1 MSRRA
6 HVRWAVAC
14 LFLWGTLDRPVTG
27 QSTPTGRDQATR
39 SVDAAPHERPT
50 SVAVI
55 PFTNISQ
62 HPGDTWLSRGIAET
76 VTADLGELR
85 GLAVIGPEKLWDTGQ
100 VDLGGALAVDL
111 GRQLGATWLVRGG
124 YQRVGQRIRITA
136 RLVDA
141 RDGTLIRSVKV
152 DGPVSDIFA
161 LQDRLV
167 PELAS
172 GLALTAGAPAGGV
185 PEPRAPVRIARG
197 EPGPGGVG
205 RRQAPTAP
213 VPNDIGASG
222 VDGTRGAGSATAQF
236 AEGGGVP
243 PGQRRPRAIDRAV
256 LARPG
261 ATAAAATARPAGPPV
276 DPGVP
281 AVPAPGVTGV
291 AIDGP
296 PPPVAPATVARDGQ
310 GRVTVRA
317 THIPAPLRVDG
328 QLDEGPYSTVEP
340 IGDFIQVEPA
350 AGALATEPTDVWI
363 FFDDDSL
370 YISGRC
376 WDSTPEAQWI
386 LNDMRRD
393 GDDIWRN
400 ENFTVVLDTFYDR
413 RNGYFFQV
421 NPIGGLYDAYVT
433 DGGENKDWNPVWDV
447 RTGRFEGG
455 WTFEMAIPFRSLRYQ
470 PGKAQVWGVNLRRI
484 VQWKNEH
491 MFVVPV
497 PASFGTAGI
506 YQLSLG
512 GTLVGLEAPPG
523 GKNLEI
529 KPYGISGVTTDR
541 RATPPT
547 SDSLDGDLGL
557 DVKYGV
563 TQNLTAD
570 FTYNTDFAQVE
581 VDAQQVNLTRFSLF
595 FPEKREFFLEGR
607 GIFEFGGAR
616 RGFRA
621 AGDTPFLFFSRRIG
635 LSQGRAVPIVGGAR
649 LTGKVGRYTIGLLDI
664 QTDDAVDAGA
674 LATNFG
680 VVRLTRDILRRSA
693 VGVLFAG
700 RSQSTL
706 VDGSN
711 RTYGL
716 DAAFRFYDNL
726 RIETYVAKTETPGLA
741 AQDLSYRGQFDY
753 AGDRY
758 GLELERLVIEEN
770 FNPEVGFV
778 RRPDMRK
785 SFASAR
791 FSPRPR
797 SIAAIRK
804 LSWQGSVNSIENN
817 AGVLETRAAQAQFGI
832 DFQNTDQFSL
842 GVTDTFEFLER
853 PFSIAPGVTIP
864 VGGYDFQDV
873 SVSYTVGQRRRLQG
887 NVSVQHGTFFSGD
900 KTTVG
905 LSRGRFTVTPQVS
918 VEPSLSLNWV
928 DLPEGSFRT
937 QLIQSRIIYTPT
949 PRMFFTG
956 FLQYNTSND
965 AIGTNLRLRW
975 EYQPGSELFVVYT
988 EERDTLTRTF
998 PDIINRAVTVKVT
1011 RLFRF

>member
-6 HVRWAVAC
+6 HVRVAVAC

-27 QSTPTGRDQATR
+27 QSTPTGRGQATR
-39 SVDAAPHERPT
+39 SADVAPREPPT

-55 PFTNISQ
+55 PFTNISR
-62 HPGDTWLSRGIAET
+62 HPGDTWLSLGIAET
-76 VTADLGELR
+76 VTADLREQP
-85 GLAVIGPEKLWDTGQ
+85 GLAVIGPEQLWDGGWG
-100 VDLGGALAVDL
+100 DLGAVLAVDL
-111 GRQLGATWLVRGG
+111 GRQLGARWLVRGG
-124 YQRVGQRIRITA
+124 YQRVGERIRITA

-141 RDGTLIRSVKV
+141 RDGTLIQSVKV

-172 GLALTAGAPAGGV
+172 GLALTAGTPARVV
-185 PEPRAPVRIARG
+185 PEPRAPSRIASG
-197 EPGPGGVG
+197 E
-205 RRQAPTAP
+205 
-213 VPNDIGASG
+213 
-222 VDGTRGAGSATAQF
+222 
-236 AEGGGVP
+236 
-243 PGQRRPRAIDRAV
+243 
-256 LARPG
+256 
-261 ATAAAATARPAGPPV
+261 AGPAEV
-276 DPGVP
+276 RRTP
-281 AVPAPGVTGV
+281 AMTATGV
-291 AIDGP
+291 AGVTLDGP

-317 THIPAPLRVDG
+317 TRLPAPLRIDG
-328 QLDEGPYSTVEP
+328 QLDEAPYSTVEP
-340 IGDFIQVEPA
+340 IGDFVQLEPT
-350 AGALATEPTDVWI
+350 AGAPATEPTDVWI

-376 WDSTPEAQWI
+376 WDSVPEARWI
-386 LNDMRRD
+386 ANEMRRD
-393 GDDIWRN
+393 GALYNND
-400 ENFTVVLDTFYDR
+400 NFSVVLDTFYDR
-413 RNGYFFQV
+413 RNGYFFLV
-421 NPIGGLYDAYVT
+421 NPIGGIYDAHVT
-433 DGGENKDWNPVWDV
+433 NEQPGGNPDWNAVSDIT
-447 RTGRFEGG
+447 TGRFEGG

-470 PGKAQVWGVNLRRI
+470 PGRAQVWGVNLRRV
-484 VQWKNEH
+484 VQWKNEFS
-491 MFVVPV
+491 FVVPM
-497 PASFGTAGI
+497 PASFGAMGI
-506 YQLSLG
+506 FQISVG
-512 GTLVGLEAPPG
+512 GTLVGLEVPPG

-547 SDSLDGDLGL
+547 SDTLDGDLGL

-595 FPEKREFFLEGR
+595 FPEKREFFLEGQ
-607 GIFEFGGAR
+607 GIFEFGGAQQSFF
-616 RGFRA
+616 RG
-621 AGDTPFLFFSRRIG
+621 GDTPILFFSRRIG
-635 LSQGRAVPIVGGAR
+635 LSQGRTVPILGGAR
-649 LTGKVGRYTIGLLDI
+649 LTGKFGRYTIGLIDI

-680 VVRLTRDILRRSA
+680 VVRLRRDIFRRSA
-693 VGVLFAG
+693 VGVLFTG
-700 RSQSTL
+700 RSQSTT

-711 RTYGL
+711 QTYGL
-716 DAAFRFYDNL
+716 DATFGFYDNL
-726 RIETYVAKTETPGLA
+726 RINTYVAKTETPGLP

-758 GLELERLVIEEN
+758 GLQLERLVIEEN
-770 FNPEVGFV
+770 FNPEIGFV

-804 LSWQGSVNSIENN
+804 LSWQGSFNSIKNN
-817 AGVLETRAAQAQFGI
+817 AGVLETREAQAQFGI
-832 DFQNTDQFSL
+832 EFENTDRFSL

-853 PFSIAPGVTIP
+853 PFSITPGVTLP

-887 NVSVQHGTFFSGD
+887 NVSVQHGTFFSGE

-905 LSRGRFTVTPQVS
+905 LSRGRFTVTPQIS
-918 VEPSLSLNWV
+918 VQPGLSLNWV
-928 DLPEGSFRT
+928 DLPEGSFRME
-937 QLIQSRIIYTPT
+937 LIQSRIVYTPT

-965 AIGTNLRLRW
+965 TIGANLRLRW

-998 PDIINRAVTVKVT
+998 PEIINRALTVKVT

>member
-6 HVRWAVAC
+6 HVRLAVAA
-14 LFLWGTLDRPVTG
+14 LSLLGTLDRPVAG

-39 SVDAAPHERPT
+39 SVDVAPREPPT

-55 PFTNISQ
+55 PFTNISR

-76 VTADLGELR
+76 VTADLRER
-85 GLAVIGPEKLWDTGQ
+85 PGLAVIGPEQLWDAGR
-100 VDLGGALAVDL
+100 VDLGTVLAVDL

-124 YQRVGQRIRITA
+124 YQRVGERIRITA

-152 DGPVSDIFA
+152 DGPVSEIFA

-167 PELAS
+167 PELAN
-172 GLALTAGAPAGGV
+172 GLGLTAGAPARVV
-185 PEPRAPVRIARG
+185 PEPRAPLRIASG
-197 EPGPGGVG
+197 E
-205 RRQAPTAP
+205 
-213 VPNDIGASG
+213 SG
-222 VDGTRGAGSATAQF
+222 
-236 AEGGGVP
+236 
-243 PGQRRPRAIDRAV
+243 
-256 LARPG
+256 
-261 ATAAAATARPAGPPV
+261 PAGV
-276 DPGVP
+276 RRTP
-281 AVPAPGVTGV
+281 AMTATGV
-291 AIDGP
+291 AGVPIDGP
-296 PPPVAPATVARDGQ
+296 PPPVPPATVARDGQ
-310 GRVTVRA
+310 GRVTIRA
-317 THIPAPLRVDG
+317 THLPGPLRIDG

-340 IGDFIQVEPA
+340 IGDFIQVEPT
-350 AGALATEPTDVWI
+350 AGAPATEPTDVWI

-376 WDSTPEAQWI
+376 WDSAPEARWI

-393 GDDIWRN
+393 GDDIWTN

-413 RNGYFFQV
+413 RNGFYFQT
-421 NPIGGLYDAYVT
+421 NPIGGVYDAYVT
-433 DGGENKDWNPVWDV
+433 DGGENKDWSSVWDV

-455 WTFEMAIPFRSLRYQ
+455 WTFEMVIPFRSLRYQ
-470 PGKAQVWGVNLRRI
+470 PGKAQVWGVNFLRVVR
-484 VQWKNEH
+484 WKNETSY
-491 MFVVPV
+491 VVPV
-497 PASFGTAGI
+497 PAAFGRFEVGI
-506 YQLSLG
+506 YEMSLNA
-512 GTLVGLEAPPG
+512 TLVGLEVPPG

-541 RATPPT
+541 RATPPI
-547 SDSLDGDLGL
+547 SDTLDGDLGL

-581 VDAQQVNLTRFSLF
+581 VDTQQVNLTRFNLF

-616 RGFRA
+616 QGFFGSGG
-621 AGDTPFLFFSRRIG
+621 GDTPFLFFSRRIG
-635 LSQGRAVPIVGGAR
+635 LSQGRAVPILGGAR
-649 LTGKVGRYTIGLLDI
+649 LTGKVGRYTIGLIDI

-674 LATNFG
+674 LATNFS
-680 VVRLTRDILRRSA
+680 VVRLKRDIFRRSA

-706 VDGSN
+706 VEGSN
-711 RTYGL
+711 RTYGI
-716 DAAFRFYDNL
+716 DAAFRLHDDL
-726 RIETYVAKTETPGLA
+726 RINSYVAKTETPGLS
-741 AQDLSYRGQFDY
+741 AQDLSYRGEFDY

-758 GLELERLVIEEN
+758 GLQLERLVIEEN
-770 FNPEVGFV
+770 FNPEIGFV
-778 RRPDMRK
+778 RRPDMRR

-791 FSPRPR
+791 FSPRAR

-804 LSWQGSVNSIENN
+804 LSWEGSLNSIKNN
-817 AGVLETRAAQAQFGI
+817 AGVLETREAQARFGIEFESADQFGI
-832 DFQNTDQFSL
+832 GFS
-842 GVTDTFEFLER
+842 DTFEFLDR
-853 PFSIAPGVTIP
+853 PFLITPGVTLP

-873 SVSYTVGQRRRLQG
+873 SVSYTLGQRRRLQG
-887 NVSVQHGTFFSGD
+887 NVSVQHGTFFSGE

-905 LSRGRFTVTPQVS
+905 LSRGRFTVTPQIS
-918 VEPSLSLNWV
+918 VQPGLSLNWV

-949 PRMFFTG
+949 PRMAFTG

-965 AIGTNLRLRW
+965 TIGANLRLRW

-998 PDIINRAVTVKVT
+998 PDIINRALTVKVT

>member
-6 HVRWAVAC
+6 HVRVAVAC

-27 QSTPTGRDQATR
+27 QSTPTGRGQATR
-39 SVDAAPHERPT
+39 SADVAPREPPT

-55 PFTNISQ
+55 PFTNISR
-62 HPGDTWLSRGIAET
+62 HPGDTWLSLGIAET
-76 VTADLGELR
+76 VTADLREQP
-85 GLAVIGPEKLWDTGQ
+85 GLAVIGPEQLWDGGWG
-100 VDLGGALAVDL
+100 DLGAVLAVDL
-111 GRQLGATWLVRGG
+111 GRQLGARWLVRGG
-124 YQRVGQRIRITA
+124 YQRVGERIRITA

-141 RDGTLIRSVKV
+141 RDGTLIQSVKV

-172 GLALTAGAPAGGV
+172 GLALTAGTPARVV
-185 PEPRAPVRIARG
+185 PEPRAPSRIASG
-197 EPGPGGVG
+197 E
-205 RRQAPTAP
+205 
-213 VPNDIGASG
+213 
-222 VDGTRGAGSATAQF
+222 
-236 AEGGGVP
+236 
-243 PGQRRPRAIDRAV
+243 
-256 LARPG
+256 
-261 ATAAAATARPAGPPV
+261 AGPAEV
-276 DPGVP
+276 RRTP
-281 AVPAPGVTGV
+281 AMTATGV
-291 AIDGP
+291 AGVTLDGP

-317 THIPAPLRVDG
+317 TRLPAPLRIDG
-328 QLDEGPYSTVEP
+328 QLDEAPYSTVEP
-340 IGDFIQVEPA
+340 IGDFVQLEPT
-350 AGALATEPTDVWI
+350 AGAPATEPTDVWI

-376 WDSTPEAQWI
+376 WDSVPEARWI
-386 LNDMRRD
+386 ANEMRRD
-393 GDDIWRN
+393 GALYNND
-400 ENFTVVLDTFYDR
+400 NFSVVLDTFYDR
-413 RNGYFFQV
+413 RNGYFFLV
-421 NPIGGLYDAYVT
+421 NPIGGIYDAHVT
-433 DGGENKDWNPVWDV
+433 NEQPGGNPDWNAVSDIT
-447 RTGRFEGG
+447 TGRFEGG

-470 PGKAQVWGVNLRRI
+470 PGRAQVWGVNLRRV
-484 VQWKNEH
+484 VQWKNEFS
-491 MFVVPV
+491 FVVPM
-497 PASFGTAGI
+497 PASFGAMGI
-506 YQLSLG
+506 FQISVG
-512 GTLVGLEAPPG
+512 GTLVGLEVPPG

-547 SDSLDGDLGL
+547 SDTLDGDLGL

-595 FPEKREFFLEGR
+595 FPEKREFFLEGQ
-607 GIFEFGGAR
+607 GIFEFGGAQQSFF
-616 RGFRA
+616 RG
-621 AGDTPFLFFSRRIG
+621 GDTPILFFSRRIG
-635 LSQGRAVPIVGGAR
+635 LSQGRTVPILGGAR
-649 LTGKVGRYTIGLLDI
+649 LTGKFGRYTIGLIDI

-680 VVRLTRDILRRSA
+680 VVRLRRDIFRRSA
-693 VGVLFAG
+693 VGVLFTG
-700 RSQSTL
+700 RSQSTT

-711 RTYGL
+711 QTYGL
-716 DAAFRFYDNL
+716 DATFGFYDNL
-726 RIETYVAKTETPGLA
+726 RINTYVAKTETPGLP

-758 GLELERLVIEEN
+758 GLQLERLVIEEN
-770 FNPEVGFV
+770 FNPEIGFV

-804 LSWQGSVNSIENN
+804 LSWQGSFNSIKNN
-817 AGVLETRAAQAQFGI
+817 AGVLETREAQAQFGI
-832 DFQNTDQFSL
+832 EFENTDRFSL

-853 PFSIAPGVTIP
+853 PFSITPGVTIP

-887 NVSVQHGTFFSGD
+887 NVSVQHGTFFSGE

-905 LSRGRFTVTPQVS
+905 LSRGRFTVTPQIS
-918 VEPSLSLNWV
+918 VQPGLSLNWV
-928 DLPEGSFRT
+928 DLPEGSFRME
-937 QLIQSRIIYTPT
+937 LIQSRIVYTPT

-965 AIGTNLRLRW
+965 TIGANLRLRW

-988 EERDTLTRTF
+988 EERDTLTPTF
-998 PDIINRAVTVKVT
+998 PEIINRALTVKVT

>member
-6 HVRWAVAC
+6 HVRVAVAC
-14 LFLWGTLDRPVTG
+14 LFLWGTLDRLVTG
-27 QSTPTGRDQATR
+27 QSTPTGRGQATR
-39 SVDAAPHERPT
+39 SVDAAPREPPT

-55 PFTNISQ
+55 PFTNISRS
-62 HPGDTWLSRGIAET
+62 PADAWLSRGIAET
-76 VTADLGELR
+76 VTADLREQP
-85 GLAVIGPEKLWDTGQ
+85 GLSVIGPEQLWDGGW
-100 VDLGGALAVDL
+100 VDLGAVLAVDL
-111 GRQLGATWLVRGG
+111 GRQLGARWLVRGG
-124 YQRVGQRIRITA
+124 YQRVGERIRITA

-141 RDGTLIRSVKV
+141 RDGTLIQAVKV

-172 GLALTAGAPAGGV
+172 GLALTAGTPARVV
-185 PEPRAPVRIARG
+185 PEPRAPSRIASG
-197 EPGPGGVG
+197 ESGPAEVR
-205 RRQAPTAP
+205 RRQALPAPVPP

-222 VDGTRGAGSATAQF
+222 IEGTRG
-236 AEGGGVP
+236 
-243 PGQRRPRAIDRAV
+243 RPRAIDRAV
-256 LARPG
+256 PARPG
-261 ATAAAATARPAGPPV
+261 ATAAAATAHPAGTPV
-276 DPGVP
+276 DPGAP
-281 AVPAPGVTGV
+281 AMTATGV
-291 AIDGP
+291 AGVTIDGP
-296 PPPVAPATVARDGQ
+296 PPPVPPATVARDGQ
-310 GRVTVRA
+310 GQVTIRA
-317 THIPAPLRVDG
+317 TRLPAPLRVDG

-340 IGDFIQVEPA
+340 IGDFIQVEPT

-363 FFDDDSL
+363 FFDDDTI

-376 WDSTPEAQWI
+376 WDSAPEARW
-386 LNDMRRD
+386 LLKEMRRD
-393 GDDIWRN
+393 SENIYSD
-400 ENFTVVLDTFYDR
+400 ENFTLVLDTFYDR
-413 RNGYFFQV
+413 RSGYFFQV
-421 NPIGGLYDAYVT
+421 NPIGGFYDAQIT
-433 DGGENKDWNPVWDV
+433 DGPPGNPDWNPVWDV

-470 PGKAQVWGVNLRRI
+470 PGRAQVWGVNLRRL

-491 MFVVPV
+491 AFVVPM
-497 PASFGTAGI
+497 PLSFGSLGI
-506 YQLSLG
+506 YQISLG
-512 GTLVGLEAPPG
+512 GTLVGLEVPPG

-541 RATPPT
+541 RATPPI
-547 SDSLDGDLGL
+547 SDTLDGDLGL

-616 RGFRA
+616 QRPSVFQTDT
-621 AGDTPFLFFSRRIG
+621 DTPFLFFSRRIG
-635 LSQGRAVPIVGGAR
+635 LNQGRTVPILGGAR

-680 VVRLTRDILRRSA
+680 VVRLKRDIFRRSA
-693 VGVLFAG
+693 VGVLFTG
-700 RSQSTL
+700 RSKSTL

-711 RTYGL
+711 RTYGI
-716 DAAFRFYDNL
+716 DATFGFHDNL

-741 AQDLSYRGQFDY
+741 AQDLSYLGQVDY
-753 AGDRY
+753 TGDRY
-758 GLELERLVIEEN
+758 GLQLERLVIEEN

-804 LSWQGSVNSIENN
+804 LSWQGSVNSIKNN
-817 AGVLETRAAQAQFGI
+817 AGVLETREAQAQFGI
-832 DFQNTDQFSL
+832 EFENADQFGIGFS
-842 GVTDTFEFLER
+842 DTFEFLER
-853 PFSIAPGVTIP
+853 PFLIAPGVTLP
-864 VGGYDFQDV
+864 VGGYDFQNV
-873 SVSYTVGQRRRLQG
+873 AVSYNIGRTHRLVG
-887 NVSVQHGTFFSGD
+887 NVSVQHGTFFSGE

-905 LSRGRFTVTPQVS
+905 LSRGRLKVTPQIS
-918 VEPSLSLNWV
+918 IEPSLSLNWV

-937 QLIQSRIIYTPT
+937 ELIQSRIVYTPT

-965 AIGTNLRLRW
+965 TIGANLRLRW

-998 PDIINRAVTVKVT
+998 PDIINRALTVKVT

>member
-14 LFLWGTLDRPVTG
+14 LFLLGTLDRPVIG
-27 QSTPTGRDQATR
+27 QSMPAGRDQATR
-39 SVDAAPHERPT
+39 SVEAAPREPPT

-55 PFTNISQ
+55 PFTNISRS
-62 HPGDTWLSRGIAET
+62 PADAWLSRGIAET
-76 VTADLGELR
+76 VTADLSERR
-85 GLAVIGPEKLWDTGQ
+85 GLSVIGPEKLWDAGQ

-172 GLALTAGAPAGGV
+172 GLGLTAGAPAGGV
-185 PEPRAPVRIARG
+185 PEPRAPG
-197 EPGPGGVG
+197 
-205 RRQAPTAP
+205 
-213 VPNDIGASG
+213 PNDIGASG
-222 VDGTRGAGSATAQF
+222 VDGTRGAGSVTAQF

-340 IGDFIQVEPA
+340 IGDFIQVEPT
-350 AGALATEPTDVWI
+350 AGAPATEPTDVWI
-363 FFDDDSL
+363 FFDDDTI

-376 WDSTPEAQWI
+376 WDSAPEARW
-386 LNDMRRD
+386 LLKEMRRD
-393 GDDIWRN
+393 SENIYSD
-400 ENFTVVLDTFYDR
+400 ENFTLVLDTFYDR
-413 RNGYFFQV
+413 RSGYFFQV
-421 NPIGGLYDAYVT
+421 NPIGGFYDAQIT
-433 DGGENKDWNPVWDV
+433 DGPPGNSDWNPVWDV

-470 PGKAQVWGVNLRRI
+470 PGKAQVWGVNLRRL

-491 MFVVPV
+491 AFVVPV
-497 PASFGTAGI
+497 PLSFGSLGI
-506 YQLSLG
+506 YQVQLG
-512 GTLVGLEAPPG
+512 GTLVGLEVPPG

-541 RATPPT
+541 RATPPI

-616 RGFRA
+616 QRA
-621 AGDTPFLFFSRRIG
+621 SVFQTDTDTPFLFFSRRVG
-635 LSQGRAVPIVGGAR
+635 LSQGRTVPIVGGAR

-664 QTDDAVDAGA
+664 QTDDEVDAGA

-680 VVRLTRDILRRSA
+680 VVRLKRDILRRSA
-693 VGVLFAG
+693 VGVMFTG
-700 RSQSTL
+700 RSKSTL

-711 RTYGL
+711 QTYGL
-716 DAAFRFYDNL
+716 DATFGFHDNL

-741 AQDLSYRGQFDY
+741 AQDLSYLGQFDY
-753 AGDRY
+753 TGDRY
-758 GLELERLVIEEN
+758 GLRLERLVIEEN

-817 AGVLETRAAQAQFGI
+817 AGVLETREARAQFGI
-832 DFQNTDQFSL
+832 ELENADQFGIGFS
-842 GVTDTFEFLER
+842 DTFEFLER

-864 VGGYDFQDV
+864 VGGYDFRDV
-873 SVSYTVGQRRRLQG
+873 SVSYNIGREHRLVG
-887 NVSVQHGTFFSGD
+887 NVSVQHGTFFSGE

-905 LSRGRFTVTPQVS
+905 LSRGRFTVTPQIS

-937 QLIQSRIIYTPT
+937 QLIQSRITYTPT

-956 FLQYNTSND
+956 FLQYNSSND
-965 AIGTNLRLRW
+965 AIGANLRLRW

-988 EERDTLTRTF
+988 EERDTLTRAF
-998 PDIINRAVTVKVT
+998 PEIINRAFTVKVT

>member
-6 HVRWAVAC
+6 HVRVAVAC

-27 QSTPTGRDQATR
+27 QSTPTGRGQATR
-39 SVDAAPHERPT
+39 SVDAAPREPPT

-55 PFTNISQ
+55 PFTNISRS
-62 HPGDTWLSRGIAET
+62 PADAWLSRGIAET
-76 VTADLGELR
+76 VTADLRERR
-85 GLAVIGPEKLWDTGQ
+85 GLAVIGPEQLWDGGW
-100 VDLGGALAVDL
+100 VDLGAVLAVDL
-111 GRQLGATWLVRGG
+111 GRQLGARWLVRGG
-124 YQRVGQRIRITA
+124 YQRVGERIRITA

-141 RDGTLIRSVKV
+141 RDGTLIQAVKV
-152 DGPVSDIFA
+152 DGPVSDLFA
-161 LQDRLV
+161 LQDRIV

-172 GLALTAGAPAGGV
+172 GLALTAGTPARVV
-185 PEPRAPVRIARG
+185 PEPRAPSRIASG
-197 EPGPGGVG
+197 ESGPAEVR
-205 RRQAPTAP
+205 RRQAAP
-213 VPNDIGASG
+213 APSVIGASG
-222 VDGTRGAGSATAQF
+222 IEGTRG
-236 AEGGGVP
+236 
-243 PGQRRPRAIDRAV
+243 RPRAIDRAV
-256 LARPG
+256 AARPG
-261 ATAAAATARPAGPPV
+261 ATATAATARPAGTPV
-276 DPGVP
+276 DPGAP
-281 AVPAPGVTGV
+281 AMTATGV
-291 AIDGP
+291 AGVTIDGP
-296 PPPVAPATVARDGQ
+296 PPPVPPATVARDGQ
-310 GRVTVRA
+310 GQVTIRA
-317 THIPAPLRVDG
+317 TRLPAPLRVDG
-328 QLDEGPYSTVEP
+328 QLDEGSYSTVEP
-340 IGDFIQVEPA
+340 IGDFIQVEPTE
-350 AGALATEPTDVWI
+350 GALATEPTDVWI

-376 WDSTPEAQWI
+376 WDSAPEARW
-386 LNDMRRD
+386 LLKEMRRD
-393 GDDIWRN
+393 SENIYSD
-400 ENFTVVLDTFYDR
+400 ENFTLVLDTFYDR
-413 RNGYFFQV
+413 RSGYFFQV
-421 NPIGGLYDAYVT
+421 NPIGGFYDAQIT
-433 DGGENKDWNPVWDV
+433 DGPPGNPDWNPVWDV

-470 PGKAQVWGVNLRRI
+470 PGRAQVWGVNLRRL

-491 MFVVPV
+491 AFVVPM
-497 PASFGTAGI
+497 PLSFGSLGI
-506 YQLSLG
+506 YQISLG
-512 GTLVGLEAPPG
+512 GTLVGLEVPPG

-529 KPYGISGVTTDR
+529 KPYGISGVTTDQ
-541 RATPPT
+541 RATPPI
-547 SDSLDGDLGL
+547 SDALDGDLGL

-616 RGFRA
+616 QRPSVFRTDT
-621 AGDTPFLFFSRRIG
+621 DTPFLFFSRRIG
-635 LSQGRAVPIVGGAR
+635 LNQGRTVPILGGAR

-680 VVRLTRDILRRSA
+680 VVRLKRDIFRRSA
-693 VGVLFAG
+693 VGVLFTG
-700 RSQSTL
+700 RSKSTL

-716 DAAFRFYDNL
+716 DATFGFHDNL

-741 AQDLSYRGQFDY
+741 AQDLSYRGQVDY
-753 AGDRY
+753 TGDRY
-758 GLELERLVIEEN
+758 GLQLERLVIEEN

-804 LSWQGSVNSIENN
+804 LSWEGSLNSIENN
-817 AGVLETRAAQAQFGI
+817 AGVLETREAQAQFGI
-832 DFQNTDQFSL
+832 EFENADQFGIGFS
-842 GVTDTFEFLER
+842 DTFEFLER
-853 PFSIAPGVTIP
+853 PFLIAPGVTLP
-864 VGGYDFQDV
+864 VGGYDFQNV
-873 SVSYTVGQRRRLQG
+873 AVSYNIGRTHRLVG
-887 NVSVQHGTFFSGD
+887 NVSVQHGTFFSGE

-905 LSRGRFTVTPQVS
+905 LSRGRLKVTPQIQ

-937 QLIQSRIIYTPT
+937 ELIQSRIVYTPT

-965 AIGTNLRLRW
+965 TIGTNLRLRW

-998 PDIINRAVTVKVT
+998 PDIINRALTVKVT

>member
-1 MSRRA
+1 M
-6 HVRWAVAC
+6 
-14 LFLWGTLDRPVTG
+14 
-27 QSTPTGRDQATR
+27 GR
-39 SVDAAPHERPT
+39 S
-50 SVAVI
+50 
-55 PFTNISQ
+55 
-62 HPGDTWLSRGIAET
+62 
-76 VTADLGELR
+76 
-85 GLAVIGPEKLWDTGQ
+85 
-100 VDLGGALAVDL
+100 
-111 GRQLGATWLVRGG
+111 
-124 YQRVGQRIRITA
+124 
-136 RLVDA
+136 
-141 RDGTLIRSVKV
+141 
-152 DGPVSDIFA
+152 SDIFA

-172 GLALTAGAPAGGV
+172 GLALTAGAPGGGV

-197 EPGPGGVG
+197 ESSPGGVG

-213 VPNDIGASG
+213 VPPVPNDNDIGASRIE
-222 VDGTRGAGSATAQF
+222 GTRG
-236 AEGGGVP
+236 
-243 PGQRRPRAIDRAV
+243 RPRAIDRAV

-281 AVPAPGVTGV
+281 AVPAPGVAGV
-291 AIDGP
+291 TIDGP
-296 PPPVAPATVARDGQ
+296 PPPVPPATVARDGQ
-310 GRVTVRA
+310 GQVTIRA
-317 THIPAPLRVDG
+317 TRLPAPLRVDG

-340 IGDFIQVEPA
+340 IGDFIQVEPTE
-350 AGALATEPTDVWI
+350 GALATELTDVWI
-363 FFDDDSL
+363 FFDDDTI

-376 WDSTPEAQWI
+376 WDSAPEAQWI
-386 LNDMRRD
+386 QDDMRRD
-393 GDDIWRN
+393 GADIWRN

-421 NPIGGLYDAYVT
+421 NPIGGLFDAQVT
-433 DGGENKDWNPVWDV
+433 DGGENKDWNAVWDV

-455 WTFEMAIPFRSLRYQ
+455 WTFEMAIPFRSLWYQ
-470 PGKAQVWGVNLRRI
+470 PGRAQVWGVNLRRV

-491 MFVVPV
+491 VFVVPM
-497 PASFGTAGI
+497 PASLGTTGI
-506 YQLSLG
+506 YQVSLG
-512 GTLVGLEAPPG
+512 GTLVGLEVPPG
-523 GKNLEI
+523 GRNLEI

-541 RATPPT
+541 RATPPI
-547 SDSLDGDLGL
+547 SDALDGDLGL

-616 RGFRA
+616 QRPSVFRTDT
-621 AGDTPFLFFSRRIG
+621 DTPFLFFSRRIG
-635 LSQGRAVPIVGGAR
+635 LNQGRTVPILGGAR

-680 VVRLTRDILRRSA
+680 VVRLKRDIFRRSA
-693 VGVLFAG
+693 VGVLFTG
-700 RSQSTL
+700 RSQSTT

-716 DAAFRFYDNL
+716 DATFGFHDNL
-726 RIETYVAKTETPGLA
+726 RIETYVAKTETPGLP
-741 AQDLSYRGQFDY
+741 AQDLSYLGQVDY
-753 AGDRY
+753 TGDRY
-758 GLELERLVIEEN
+758 GLQLERLVIEEN

-804 LSWQGSVNSIENN
+804 LSWQGSFNSIKNN
-817 AGVLETRAAQAQFGI
+817 AGVLETREARAQFGI
-832 DFQNTDQFSL
+832 EFENADQFGIGFS
-842 GVTDTFEFLER
+842 DTFEFLER
-853 PFSIAPGVTIP
+853 PFLIAPGVTLP
-864 VGGYDFQDV
+864 VGGYDFQNV
-873 SVSYTVGQRRRLQG
+873 AVSYNIGRTHRLVG
-887 NVSVQHGTFFSGD
+887 NVSVQHGTFFSGE

-905 LSRGRFTVTPQVS
+905 LSRGRLKVTPQIQ

-937 QLIQSRIIYTPT
+937 ELIQSRIVYTPT

-965 AIGTNLRLRW
+965 TIGTNLRLRW

-988 EERDTLTRTF
+988 DERDTLTRTF
-998 PDIINRAVTVKVT
+998 PDIINRALTVKVT

>member
-27 QSTPTGRDQATR
+27 QSTPTGRGQATR
-39 SVDAAPHERPT
+39 SVDAAPREPPT
-50 SVAVI
+50 SVAVL
-55 PFTNISQ
+55 PFTNISRN
-62 HPGDTWLSRGIAET
+62 PADAWLSRGIAET
-76 VTADLGELR
+76 VTADLRERR
-85 GLAVIGPEKLWDTGQ
+85 GLAVIGPEQLWEAGW
-100 VDLGGALAVDL
+100 VDLWAVLAVDL
-111 GRQLGATWLVRGG
+111 GRQLGARWLVRGG
-124 YQRVGQRIRITA
+124 YQRVGERIRITA

-141 RDGTLIRSVKV
+141 RDGTLIQAVKV

-172 GLALTAGAPAGGV
+172 GLALTAGTPARGV
-185 PEPRAPVRIARG
+185 PEPRAPWRIASG
-197 EPGPGGVG
+197 EAGPAGVR
-205 RRQAPTAP
+205 RRQAAPAP
-213 VPNDIGASG
+213 VPSVIGASG
-222 VDGTRGAGSATAQF
+222 IEGTRG
-236 AEGGGVP
+236 
-243 PGQRRPRAIDRAV
+243 RPRAIDRAV
-256 LARPG
+256 PARPG
-261 ATAAAATARPAGPPV
+261 AAATARPASTPV
-276 DPGVP
+276 DPGAP
-281 AVPAPGVTGV
+281 AMTAPGVAGV
-291 AIDGP
+291 TIDGP
-296 PPPVAPATVARDGQ
+296 PPPVPPATIARDGQ
-310 GRVTVRA
+310 GRVTIRA
-317 THIPAPLRVDG
+317 TRLPAPLRVDG
-328 QLDEGPYSTVEP
+328 QLDEGLYSTVEP
-340 IGDFIQVEPA
+340 IGDFIQVEPTE
-350 AGALATEPTDVWI
+350 GALATELTDVWI

-376 WDSTPEAQWI
+376 WDSAPEARWI

-393 GDDIWRN
+393 GADIWRN

-421 NPIGGLYDAYVT
+421 NPIGGLFDAQVT

-455 WTFEMAIPFRSLRYQ
+455 WTFEMVIPFRSLRYQ
-470 PGKAQVWGVNLRRI
+470 PGRAQVWGVNLRRL
-484 VQWKNEH
+484 VQWKNEFS
-491 MFVVPV
+491 FVVPM
-497 PASFGTAGI
+497 PASFGTSGI
-506 YQLSLG
+506 YQVSLG
-512 GTLVGLEAPPG
+512 GALVGLEVPPG

-541 RATPPT
+541 RATPPI
-547 SDSLDGDLGL
+547 SDALDGDLGL

-581 VDAQQVNLTRFSLF
+581 VDEQQVNLTRFSLF

-616 RGFRA
+616 QGFRGGGA
-621 AGDTPFLFFSRRIG
+621 DTPTLFFSRRIG
-635 LSQGRAVPIVGGAR
+635 LNQGRTVPILGGAR
-649 LTGKVGRYTIGLLDI
+649 LTGKVGRYTIGLIDI
-664 QTDDAVDAGA
+664 QTDDAGDAGA
-674 LATNFG
+674 LATNFS
-680 VVRLTRDILRRSA
+680 VVRLKRDIFRRSA
-693 VGVLFAG
+693 VGLMFTG

-711 RTYGL
+711 RTYGI
-716 DAAFRFYDNL
+716 DAAFRFHDDL
-726 RIETYVAKTETPGLA
+726 RINTYVAKTETPGLA
-741 AQDLSYRGQFDY
+741 AQDLSYRGQVAY

-758 GLELERLVIEEN
+758 GLQLERLVIEEN

-804 LSWQGSVNSIENN
+804 LSWQGSFNSIKNN
-817 AGVLETRAAQAQFGI
+817 AGVLETREARAQFGI
-832 DFQNTDQFSL
+832 EFENTDRFRLVVS
-842 GVTDTFEFLER
+842 DTFEFLER
-853 PFSIAPGVTIP
+853 PFLITPGVTIP

-887 NVSVQHGTFFSGD
+887 NVSVQHGTFFSGE

-905 LSRGRFTVTPQVS
+905 LSRGRFKVTPQIS
-918 VEPSLSLNWV
+918 VEPTLSLNWV

-937 QLIQSRIIYTPT
+937 RLIQSRLIYTPT
-949 PRMFFTG
+949 PRMAFTG

-965 AIGTNLRLRW
+965 TIGANLRLRW

>member
-6 HVRWAVAC
+6 HVRWAVAV
-14 LFLWGTLDRPVTG
+14 LFLLGTLDRPVAG
-27 QSTPTGRDQATR
+27 QSTPAGRDQATR
-39 SVDAAPHERPT
+39 SVEAAPGEPPT

-55 PFTNISQ
+55 PFTNISRS
-62 HPGDTWLSRGIAET
+62 PADAWLSRGIAET
-76 VTADLGELR
+76 VTADLSERR
-85 GLAVIGPEKLWDTGQ
+85 GLSVIGPEKLWDAGQ

-172 GLALTAGAPAGGV
+172 GLGLTAGAPAGGV
-185 PEPRAPVRIARG
+185 PEPRAPVRIASG
-197 EPGPGGVG
+197 E
-205 RRQAPTAP
+205 
-213 VPNDIGASG
+213 SG
-222 VDGTRGAGSATAQF
+222 
-236 AEGGGVP
+236 
-243 PGQRRPRAIDRAV
+243 
-256 LARPG
+256 
-261 ATAAAATARPAGPPV
+261 PAGV
-276 DPGVP
+276 RRTP
-281 AVPAPGVTGV
+281 ATTATGV
-291 AIDGP
+291 AGVTIDGP
-296 PPPVAPATVARDGQ
+296 PPPVPPATVARDGQ
-310 GRVTVRA
+310 GRVTIRA
-317 THIPAPLRVDG
+317 TRLPAPLRVDG
-328 QLDEGPYSTVEP
+328 QLDEGPYSTVES
-340 IGDFIQVEPA
+340 IGDFIQVEPT
-350 AGALATEPTDVWI
+350 AGAPATEPTDVWI

-376 WDSTPEAQWI
+376 WDSAPEARWI

-400 ENFTVVLDTFYDR
+400 ENFTLVLDTFYDR
-413 RNGYFFQV
+413 RNGFYFQT
-421 NPIGGLYDAYVT
+421 NPIGGVYDAYVT
-433 DGGENKDWNPVWDV
+433 DGGENKDWSSVWDV

-455 WTFEMAIPFRSLRYQ
+455 WTFEMVIPFRSLRYQ
-470 PGKAQVWGVNLRRI
+470 PGKAQVWGVNFLRVVR
-484 VQWKNEH
+484 WKNETSY
-491 MFVVPV
+491 VVPV
-497 PASFGTAGI
+497 PAAFGRFEVGI
-506 YQLSLG
+506 YEMSLNA
-512 GTLVGLEAPPG
+512 TLVGLEAPPG

-581 VDAQQVNLTRFSLF
+581 VDTQQVNLTRFNLF

-616 RGFRA
+616 QGYFGSGG
-621 AGDTPFLFFSRRIG
+621 GDTPFLFFSRRIG

-649 LTGKVGRYTIGLLDI
+649 LTGKVGRYTVGLLDI
-664 QTDDAVDAGA
+664 QTDDEVDAGA
-674 LATNFG
+674 LATNFS
-680 VVRLTRDILRRSA
+680 VVRLTRDIFRRSA

-716 DAAFRFYDNL
+716 DAAFRVHDDL
-726 RIETYVAKTETPGLA
+726 RINGYVAKTETPGLA
-741 AQDLSYRGQFDY
+741 AQDLSYRGEFAY

-758 GLELERLVIEEN
+758 GLQLERLVIEEN
-770 FNPEVGFV
+770 FNPEIGFV
-778 RRPDMRK
+778 RRPDMRR

-804 LSWQGSVNSIENN
+804 LSWEGSVNSIENN
-817 AGVLETRAAQAQFGI
+817 AGVLETREAQAQFGI
-832 DFQNTDQFSL
+832 EFENADQFSL
-842 GVTDTFEFLER
+842 GVTDTFEFLDR
-853 PFSIAPGVTIP
+853 PFLITPGVTIP

-873 SVSYTVGQRRRLQG
+873 SVSYTLGQRRRLQG
-887 NVSVQHGTFFSGD
+887 NVSVQHGTFFSGE

-905 LSRGRFTVTPQVS
+905 LSRGRFTVTPQIS
-918 VEPSLSLNWV
+918 VQPGLSLNWV

-956 FLQYNTSND
+956 FLQYNSSND
-965 AIGTNLRLRW
+965 AIGANLRLRW
-975 EYQPGSELFVVYT
+975 EYRPGSELFVVYT

-998 PDIINRAVTVKVT
+998 PEIINRALTVKVT

>member
-39 SVDAAPHERPT
+39 SVDAAPHKPPT

-55 PFTNISQ
+55 PFTNVSQ

-85 GLAVIGPEKLWDTGQ
+85 GLSVIGPEQLWDAGR
-100 VDLGGALAVDL
+100 VDDLGGALAVDL

-172 GLALTAGAPAGGV
+172 GLGLTAGAPAGGV
-185 PEPRAPVRIARG
+185 PEPRAPVRIASG
-197 EPGPGGVG
+197 E
-205 RRQAPTAP
+205 
-213 VPNDIGASG
+213 SG
-222 VDGTRGAGSATAQF
+222 
-236 AEGGGVP
+236 
-243 PGQRRPRAIDRAV
+243 
-256 LARPG
+256 
-261 ATAAAATARPAGPPV
+261 PAGV
-276 DPGVP
+276 RRTP
-281 AVPAPGVTGV
+281 ATTATGV
-291 AIDGP
+291 AGVTIDGP
-296 PPPVAPATVARDGQ
+296 PPPVPPATVARDGR
-310 GRVTVRA
+310 GRVTIRA
-317 THIPAPLRVDG
+317 TRLPAPLRVDG
-328 QLDEGPYSTVEP
+328 QLDEGPYSTVES
-340 IGDFIQVEPA
+340 IGDFIQVEPT
-350 AGALATEPTDVWI
+350 AGAPATEPTDVWI
-363 FFDDDSL
+363 FFDDDTI

-376 WDSTPEAQWI
+376 WDSAPEARWI

-393 GDDIWRN
+393 GDDLWTN
-400 ENFTVVLDTFYDR
+400 ENFTVVLDTYYDR

-421 NPIGGLYDAYVT
+421 NPIGGLYDAYLT

-470 PGKAQVWGVNLRRI
+470 PGKAQVWGVNFRRV

-491 MFVVPV
+491 SYVVPV
-497 PASFGTAGI
+497 PASFGSGWGI
-506 YQLSLG
+506 YEMSLS

-541 RATPPT
+541 RATPPI
-547 SDSLDGDLGL
+547 SDTLDGDLGL

-581 VDAQQVNLTRFSLF
+581 VDEQQVNLTRFSLF
-595 FPEKREFFLEGR
+595 FPEKREFFLEGQGVFR
-607 GIFEFGGAR
+607 FGDAR
-616 RGFRA
+616 RSFQGSGA
-621 AGDTPFLFFSRRIG
+621 GGDTPTLFFSRRIG

-649 LTGKVGRYTIGLLDI
+649 LTGKVGRYTIGLIDI

-680 VVRLTRDILRRSA
+680 VVRLKRDILRRSA
-693 VGVLFAG
+693 VGVLFTG
-700 RSQSTL
+700 RSKSTL

-716 DAAFRFYDNL
+716 DATFGFYDNL
-726 RIETYVAKTETPGLA
+726 RINTYVAKTETAGLA

-778 RRPDMRK
+778 RRPDLRK

-832 DFQNTDQFSL
+832 EFENTDRFRL
-842 GVTDTFEFLER
+842 GVSDTFEFLER
-853 PFSIAPGVTIP
+853 PFLITPGVTIP

-873 SVSYTVGQRRRLQG
+873 SVSYTVGRTRRLQG
-887 NVSVQHGTFFSGD
+887 NVSVQHGTFFSGE

-905 LSRGRFTVTPQVS
+905 LRRGRFTVTPQIS
-918 VEPSLSLNWV
+918 VQPGLSLNWV

-956 FLQYNTSND
+956 FLQYNSSND
-965 AIGTNLRLRW
+965 AIGANLRLRW
-975 EYQPGSELFVVYT
+975 EYRPGSELFVVYT
-988 EERDTLTRTF
+988 EERDTLTRAF
-998 PDIINRAVTVKVT
+998 PEIINRALTVKVT

>member
-1 MSRRA
+1 M
-6 HVRWAVAC
+6 
-14 LFLWGTLDRPVTG
+14 
-27 QSTPTGRDQATR
+27 PTRDPATR
-39 SVDAAPHERPT
+39 SVDAAPHKPPT

-55 PFTNISQ
+55 PFTNISRS
-62 HPGDTWLSRGIAET
+62 PADAWLSRGIAET
-76 VTADLGELR
+76 VTADLGERR
-85 GLAVIGPEKLWDTGQ
+85 GLSVIGPEQLWDAGR
-100 VDLGGALAVDL
+100 VDDLGGALAVDL

-172 GLALTAGAPAGGV
+172 GLGLTAGAPAGGV
-185 PEPRAPVRIARG
+185 PEPRAPVRIASG
-197 EPGPGGVG
+197 ESV
-205 RRQAPTAP
+205 
-213 VPNDIGASG
+213 
-222 VDGTRGAGSATAQF
+222 
-236 AEGGGVP
+236 
-243 PGQRRPRAIDRAV
+243 
-256 LARPG
+256 
-261 ATAAAATARPAGPPV
+261 PAGV
-276 DPGVP
+276 RRTP
-281 AVPAPGVTGV
+281 AMTATGV
-291 AIDGP
+291 AGVTIDGP
-296 PPPVAPATVARDGQ
+296 PPPVPPATVARDGQ

-317 THIPAPLRVDG
+317 TRLPAPLRIDG

-340 IGDFIQVEPA
+340 IGDFVQVEPA
-350 AGALATEPTDVWI
+350 AGAPATEPTDVWI

-376 WDSTPEAQWI
+376 WDSAPEARWI
-386 LNDMRRD
+386 ANEMRRD
-393 GDDIWRN
+393 GALYNND
-400 ENFTVVLDTFYDR
+400 NFSVVLDTFYDR
-413 RNGYFFQV
+413 RNGYFFLV
-421 NPIGGLYDAYVT
+421 NPIGGIYDAHVT
-433 DGGENKDWNPVWDV
+433 NEQPGGNPDWNAVSDIT
-447 RTGRFEGG
+447 TGRFEGG

-470 PGKAQVWGVNLRRI
+470 PGRAQVWGVNLRRS

-491 MFVVPV
+491 AFMVPM
-497 PASFGTAGI
+497 PASLGSMAIFQI
-506 YQLSLG
+506 SVG

-541 RATPPT
+541 RATPPI
-547 SDSLDGDLGL
+547 SDTLDGDLGL

-595 FPEKREFFLEGR
+595 FPEKREFFLEGQ

-649 LTGKVGRYTIGLLDI
+649 LTGKFGRYTIGLLDI

-716 DAAFRFYDNL
+716 DATFGFYDNL
-726 RIETYVAKTETPGLA
+726 RINSYVAKTETPGLP

-758 GLELERLVIEEN
+758 GLQLERLVIEEN
-770 FNPEVGFV
+770 FNPEIGFV
-778 RRPDMRK
+778 RRPDLRK

-804 LSWQGSVNSIENN
+804 LSWEGNFNSIENN
-817 AGVLETRAAQAQFGI
+817 AGVLETRETQAQFGI
-832 DFQNTDQFSL
+832 EFENTDRFSL
-842 GVTDTFEFLER
+842 GVSDTFEFLER

-887 NVSVQHGTFFSGD
+887 NVSVQHGTFFSGE

-905 LSRGRFTVTPQVS
+905 FRRGRFEVTPQVS
-918 VEPSLSLNWV
+918 VQPGLSLNWV

-937 QLIQSRIIYTPT
+937 QLIQSRIVYTPT

-965 AIGTNLRLRW
+965 TIGANLRLRW

-998 PDIINRAVTVKVT
+998 PEIINRAFTVKLT

>member
-6 HVRWAVAC
+6 HVRWAVAF
-14 LFLWGTLDRPVTG
+14 LSLWGTLDRPVTG
-27 QSTPTGRDQATR
+27 QSTPTGRGQATR
-39 SVDAAPHERPT
+39 SVDAAWRELPT
-50 SVAVI
+50 SVAVL

-62 HPGDTWLSRGIAET
+62 SPADAWLSRGIAET
-76 VTADLGELR
+76 VTADLRELG
-85 GLAVIGPEKLWDTGQ
+85 GLTVIGREQLWDAGW
-100 VDLGGALAVDL
+100 VDLGAVLAVDL
-111 GRQLGATWLVRGG
+111 GRQLGARWLVRGG
-124 YQRVGQRIRITA
+124 YQRVGERIRITA
-136 RLVDA
+136 RLIDA
-141 RDGTLIRSVKV
+141 RDGTLIQSVKV

-172 GLALTAGAPAGGV
+172 GLALTAGASARGV
-185 PEPRAPVRIARG
+185 PEPRA
-197 EPGPGGVG
+197 
-205 RRQAPTAP
+205 
-213 VPNDIGASG
+213 SG
-222 VDGTRGAGSATAQF
+222 IEGTRGEGSETAQV

-243 PGQRRPRAIDRAV
+243 PGQRCPRAIDRAV

-261 ATAAAATARPAGPPV
+261 ATAAANTARPAGPPV

-281 AVPAPGVTGV
+281 AVPAPGVAGV
-291 AIDGP
+291 TIDGP
-296 PPPVAPATVARDGQ
+296 PPPVPPATVARDGQ

-317 THIPAPLRVDG
+317 TRLPAPLRVDG

-340 IGDFIQVEPA
+340 IGDFIQVEPTE
-350 AGALATEPTDVWI
+350 GALATEPTDVWI
-363 FFDDDSL
+363 FFDDDTI

-376 WDSTPEAQWI
+376 WDSAPEARWI
-386 LNDMRRD
+386 QDEMRRD
-393 GDDIWRN
+393 SDNIWRN

-413 RNGYFFQV
+413 RNGFFFQV

-433 DGGENKDWNPVWDV
+433 DGPPGNKDWNAVWDV

-470 PGKAQVWGVNLRRI
+470 PGRAQVWGVNLRRV

-491 MFVVPV
+491 VFVVPM
-497 PASFGTAGI
+497 PASLGTTGI
-506 YQLSLG
+506 YQVSLG
-512 GTLVGLEAPPG
+512 GTLVGLEVPPG
-523 GKNLEI
+523 GRNLEI

-541 RATPPT
+541 RATPPI
-547 SDSLDGDLGL
+547 SDALDGDFGL
-557 DVKYGV
+557 DVKYGL

-581 VDAQQVNLTRFSLF
+581 VDEQQVNLTRFSLF

-607 GIFEFGGAR
+607 GIFEFGGAQQ
-616 RGFRA
+616 GFFGA
-621 AGDTPFLFFSRRIG
+621 GGDTPILFFSRRIG
-635 LSQGRAVPIVGGAR
+635 LSQGRTVPILGGAR
-649 LTGKVGRYTIGLLDI
+649 LTGKFGRYTIGLIDI

-680 VVRLTRDILRRSA
+680 VVRLKRDIFRRSA
-693 VGVLFAG
+693 VGVLFTG
-700 RSQSTL
+700 RSQSTT

-716 DAAFRFYDNL
+716 DATFGFYDNL
-726 RIETYVAKTETPGLA
+726 RINTYVAKTETPGLP

-758 GLELERLVIEEN
+758 GLQLERLVIEEN

-804 LSWQGSVNSIENN
+804 LSWQGSSNSIKNN
-817 AGVLETRAAQAQFGI
+817 AGVLETREAQAQFGI
-832 DFQNTDQFSL
+832 EFENTDLFGLS
-842 GVTDTFEFLER
+842 VSDTFEFLER
-853 PFSIAPGVTIP
+853 PFPIAPGVTIL

-873 SVSYTVGQRRRLQG
+873 SVSYTVGQTRRLHG
-887 NVSVQHGTFFSGD
+887 NISVQHGTFFSGE

-905 LSRGRFTVTPQVS
+905 FSRGRFKVTPKVS

-937 QLIQSRIIYTPT
+937 ELIQSRIVYTPT

-956 FLQYNTSND
+956 FLQYNSSND
-965 AIGTNLRLRW
+965 TIGANLRFRW

-988 EERDTLTRTF
+988 DERDTLTRTF
-998 PDIINRAVTVKVT
+998 PDIINRAFTVKVT

>member
-6 HVRWAVAC
+6 HVRVAVAC

-27 QSTPTGRDQATR
+27 QSTPTGRGQATR
-39 SVDAAPHERPT
+39 SVDAAPREPPT
-50 SVAVI
+50 SVAVL
-55 PFTNISQ
+55 PFTNISR
-62 HPGDTWLSRGIAET
+62 HPGDTWLSLGIAET
-76 VTADLGELR
+76 VTADLREQP
-85 GLAVIGPEKLWDTGQ
+85 GLAVIGPEQLWDGGW
-100 VDLGGALAVDL
+100 VDLGAVLAVDL
-111 GRQLGATWLVRGG
+111 GRQLGARWLVRGG
-124 YQRVGQRIRITA
+124 YQRVGERIRITA

-141 RDGTLIRSVKV
+141 RDGTLIQAVKV

-172 GLALTAGAPAGGV
+172 GLALTAWAPARVV
-185 PEPRAPVRIARG
+185 PEPRGPSRIARG
-197 EPGPGGVG
+197 E
-205 RRQAPTAP
+205 
-213 VPNDIGASG
+213 S
-222 VDGTRGAGSATAQF
+222 
-236 AEGGGVP
+236 
-243 PGQRRPRAIDRAV
+243 
-256 LARPG
+256 
-261 ATAAAATARPAGPPV
+261 
-276 DPGVP
+276 VP
-281 AVPAPGVTGV
+281 AEVRRTPAMTATGV
-291 AIDGP
+291 AGVTLDGP

-310 GRVTVRA
+310 GRFTVRA
-317 THIPAPLRVDG
+317 TRLPAPLRIDG
-328 QLDEGPYSTVEP
+328 QLDEAPYSTVEP
-340 IGDFIQVEPA
+340 IGDFVQLEPT
-350 AGALATEPTDVWI
+350 AGAPATEPTDVWI

-376 WDSTPEAQWI
+376 WDSAPEARWI
-386 LNDMRRD
+386 ANEMRRD
-393 GDDIWRN
+393 GALYNND
-400 ENFTVVLDTFYDR
+400 NFSVVLDTFYDR
-413 RNGYFFQV
+413 RNGYFFLV
-421 NPIGGLYDAYVT
+421 NPIGGIYDAHVT
-433 DGGENKDWNPVWDV
+433 NEQPGGNPDWNAVSDIT
-447 RTGRFEGG
+447 TGRFEGG

-470 PGKAQVWGVNLRRI
+470 PGRAQVWGVNLRRV
-484 VQWKNEH
+484 VQWKNEFS
-491 MFVVPV
+491 FVVPM
-497 PASFGTAGI
+497 PASFGAMGI
-506 YQLSLG
+506 FQISVG
-512 GTLVGLEAPPG
+512 GTLVGLEVPPG

-541 RATPPT
+541 RATPPI
-547 SDSLDGDLGL
+547 SDALDGDLGL

-595 FPEKREFFLEGR
+595 FPEKREFFLEGQ
-607 GIFEFGGAR
+607 GIFEFGGAQQSFF
-616 RGFRA
+616 RG
-621 AGDTPFLFFSRRIG
+621 GDTPILFFSRRIG
-635 LSQGRAVPIVGGAR
+635 LSQGRTVPILGGAR
-649 LTGKVGRYTIGLLDI
+649 LTGKFGRYTIGLIDI

-680 VVRLTRDILRRSA
+680 VVRLKRDIFRRSA
-693 VGVLFAG
+693 VGVLFTG
-700 RSQSTL
+700 RSKSTL

-716 DAAFRFYDNL
+716 DATFGFYDNL
-726 RIETYVAKTETPGLA
+726 RINSYVAKTETPGLA
-741 AQDLSYRGQFDY
+741 AQDLSYRGQVDY

-804 LSWQGSVNSIENN
+804 LSWQGSLNSIENN
-817 AGVLETRAAQAQFGI
+817 AGVLETREAQAQFGI
-832 DFQNTDQFSL
+832 EFENTDRFSL

-853 PFSIAPGVTIP
+853 PFSITPGVTIP

-887 NVSVQHGTFFSGD
+887 NVSVQHGTFFSGE

-905 LSRGRFTVTPQVS
+905 FRRGRFEVTPQIS

-937 QLIQSRIIYTPT
+937 ELIQSRIVYTPT
-949 PRMFFTG
+949 PRMFLTG

-965 AIGTNLRLRW
+965 TIGANLRLRW

-988 EERDTLTRTF
+988 EERDPLTRTF
-998 PDIINRAVTVKVT
+998 PEIINRAVTVKVT

>member
-14 LFLWGTLDRPVTG
+14 LFLLGTLDRPVTG
-27 QSTPTGRDQATR
+27 QSTPTGRGQATR
-39 SVDAAPHERPT
+39 SVDAAPREPPT
-50 SVAVI
+50 SVAVL
-55 PFTNISQ
+55 PFTNISRN
-62 HPGDTWLSRGIAET
+62 PADAWLSRGIAET
-76 VTADLGELR
+76 VTADLRERR
-85 GLAVIGPEKLWDTGQ
+85 GLAVIGPEQLWDGGW
-100 VDLGGALAVDL
+100 VDLGAVLAVDL
-111 GRQLGATWLVRGG
+111 GRQLGARWLVRGG
-124 YQRVGQRIRITA
+124 YQRVGERIRITA

-141 RDGTLIRSVKV
+141 RDGTLIQAVKV

-172 GLALTAGAPAGGV
+172 GLALTAGTPARGV
-185 PEPRAPVRIARG
+185 PEPRAPWRIASG
-197 EPGPGGVG
+197 EAGPAGVR
-205 RRQAPTAP
+205 RRQAAPAP
-213 VPNDIGASG
+213 VPSVIGASG
-222 VDGTRGAGSATAQF
+222 IEGTRG
-236 AEGGGVP
+236 
-243 PGQRRPRAIDRAV
+243 RPRAIDRAV
-256 LARPG
+256 PARPG
-261 ATAAAATARPAGPPV
+261 AAAAAATARPASTPV
-276 DPGVP
+276 DPGAP
-281 AVPAPGVTGV
+281 AMTAPGVAGV
-291 AIDGP
+291 TIDGP
-296 PPPVAPATVARDGQ
+296 PPPVPPATVARDGQ
-310 GRVTVRA
+310 GQVTIRA
-317 THIPAPLRVDG
+317 TRLPAPLRVDG
-328 QLDEGPYSTVEP
+328 QLDEGLYSTVEP
-340 IGDFIQVEPA
+340 IGDFIQVEPTE
-350 AGALATEPTDVWI
+350 GALATEPTDVWI
-363 FFDDDSL
+363 FFDDDTI

-376 WDSTPEAQWI
+376 WDSAPEARWI
-386 LNDMRRD
+386 VNEMRRD
-393 GDDIWRN
+393 GRNLWTN
-400 ENFTVVLDTFYDR
+400 ENFTVALDTFYDR

-421 NPIGGLYDAYVT
+421 NPIGGLYDAQVT

-470 PGKAQVWGVNLRRI
+470 PGRAQVWGVNLRRV

-491 MFVVPV
+491 SYVVPV
-497 PASFGTAGI
+497 PASFGSGWGI
-506 YQLSLG
+506 YEMSLS
-512 GTLVGLEAPPG
+512 GTLVGLEGPPG

-541 RATPPT
+541 RATPPI
-547 SDSLDGDLGL
+547 SDALDGDLGL

-581 VDAQQVNLTRFSLF
+581 VDEQQVNLTRFSLF
-595 FPEKREFFLEGR
+595 FPEKREFFLEGQGVFR
-607 GIFEFGGAR
+607 FGDAR
-616 RGFRA
+616 RSFQGSGA
-621 AGDTPFLFFSRRIG
+621 GGDTPTLFFSRRIG
-635 LSQGRAVPIVGGAR
+635 LSQGRTVPILGGAR
-649 LTGKVGRYTIGLLDI
+649 LTGKVGRYTIGLIDI

-674 LATNFG
+674 LATNFS
-680 VVRLTRDILRRSA
+680 VLRLKRDIFRRSA
-693 VGVLFAG
+693 VGVLFTG

-716 DAAFRFYDNL
+716 DATFAFYDNL
-726 RIETYVAKTETPGLA
+726 RINTYVAKTETPGLA
-741 AQDLSYRGQFDY
+741 AQDLSYRGQVDY

-804 LSWQGSVNSIENN
+804 LSWEGSLNSIENN
-817 AGVLETRAAQAQFGI
+817 AGVLETREAQAQFGI
-832 DFQNTDQFSL
+832 EFENTDRFRL
-842 GVTDTFEFLER
+842 GVSDTFEFLER
-853 PFSIAPGVTIP
+853 PFLITPGVTIP
-864 VGGYDFQDV
+864 VGGYDFRDV
-873 SVSYTVGQRRRLQG
+873 SVSYTVGRTRRLQG
-887 NVSVQHGTFFSGD
+887 NVSVQHGTFFSGE

-905 LSRGRFTVTPQVS
+905 FRRGRFKVTPQVS

-937 QLIQSRIIYTPT
+937 QLIQSRIVYTPT
-949 PRMFFTG
+949 PRMAFTG
-956 FLQYNTSND
+956 FLQYNSSND
-965 AIGTNLRLRW
+965 TIGTNLRLRW

-988 EERDTLTRTF
+988 EERDPLTRTF
-998 PDIINRAVTVKVT
+998 PEIINRAVTVKVT
-1011 RLFRF
+1011 RRFRF

>member
-6 HVRWAVAC
+6 HVRWAFAI
-14 LFLWGTLDRPVTG
+14 LALWGTLDRPVTA

-39 SVDAAPHERPT
+39 SVDVAPHEPPT

-55 PFTNISQ
+55 PFTNISR

-85 GLAVIGPEKLWDTGQ
+85 GLAVIGPEKLWDAGR
-100 VDLGGALAVDL
+100 VDDLGGVLAVDL
-111 GRQLGATWLVRGG
+111 GRQLGATWLVHGG
-124 YQRVGQRIRITA
+124 YQRVGARIRITA

-172 GLALTAGAPAGGV
+172 GLGLTAGAPAGAV

-197 EPGPGGVG
+197 G
-205 RRQAPTAP
+205 
-213 VPNDIGASG
+213 SG
-222 VDGTRGAGSATAQF
+222 
-236 AEGGGVP
+236 
-243 PGQRRPRAIDRAV
+243 
-256 LARPG
+256 
-261 ATAAAATARPAGPPV
+261 PAGV
-276 DPGVP
+276 RRTPG
-281 AVPAPGVTGV
+281 GV

-317 THIPAPLRVDG
+317 TRLPAPLRVDG

-340 IGDFIQVEPA
+340 VGDFIQVEPT

-370 YISGRC
+370 YVSGRC
-376 WDSTPEAQWI
+376 WDSAPEARWI
-386 LNDMRRD
+386 ANEMRRD
-393 GDDIWRN
+393 SALYNND
-400 ENFTVVLDTFYDR
+400 NFTVVLDTFYDR
-413 RNGYFFQV
+413 RNGFYFLV
-421 NPIGGLYDAYVT
+421 NPIGGIYDAHVT
-433 DGGENKDWNPVWDV
+433 DERTPGNQDWNPVWAV
-447 RTGRFEGG
+447 KTGRFEGG

-470 PGKAQVWGVNLRRI
+470 PGRAQVWGVNLRRS

-491 MFVVPV
+491 AFVVPM
-497 PASFGTAGI
+497 PASFGSMGI
-506 YQLSLG
+506 FQISLA
-512 GTLVGLEAPPG
+512 GTLVGLEVPPG

-541 RATPPT
+541 RATPPI

-595 FPEKREFFLEGR
+595 FPEKREFFLEGQ
-607 GIFEFGGAR
+607 GIFEYGGAR
-616 RGFRA
+616 QSFSGGGA
-621 AGDTPFLFFSRRIG
+621 DTPTLFFSRRIG
-635 LSQGRAVPIVGGAR
+635 LSQRRTVPILGGAR
-649 LTGKVGRYTIGLLDI
+649 LTGKFGRYTIGLLDI

-680 VVRLTRDILRRSA
+680 VVRLKRDILRRSA

-711 RTYGL
+711 QTYGL
-716 DAAFRFYDNL
+716 DATFGFYDNL
-726 RIETYVAKTETPGLA
+726 RINTYVAKTETPGLA

-758 GLELERLVIEEN
+758 GLQLERLVIEEN

-785 SFASAR
+785 SLASAR

-817 AGVLETRAAQAQFGI
+817 AGVLETREAQAQFGI
-832 DFQNTDQFSL
+832 EFENTDRFSL
-842 GVTDTFEFLER
+842 GVSDTFEFLER

-873 SVSYTVGQRRRLQG
+873 SVSYTVGARRRLQG
-887 NVSVQHGTFFSGD
+887 NVSVQHGTFFSGE

-905 LSRGRFTVTPQVS
+905 FRRGRFEVTPQIS

-937 QLIQSRIIYTPT
+937 QLIQSRLIYTAT
-949 PRMFFTG
+949 PRMFLTG

-965 AIGTNLRLRW
+965 TIGANLRFRW

-998 PDIINRAVTVKVT
+998 PDIINRAFTVKVT

>member
-6 HVRWAVAC
+6 HVRVAVAC

-27 QSTPTGRDQATR
+27 QSTPTGRGQATR
-39 SVDAAPHERPT
+39 SVEAAPREPPR
-50 SVAVI
+50 SVAVL
-55 PFTNISQ
+55 PFTNISRS
-62 HPGDTWLSRGIAET
+62 PADAWLSRGIAET
-76 VTADLGELR
+76 VTADLRER
-85 GLAVIGPEKLWDTGQ
+85 PGLSVIGPEQLWDGGW
-100 VDLGGALAVDL
+100 VDLGAVLAVDL
-111 GRQLGATWLVRGG
+111 GRQLGARWLVRGG
-124 YQRVGQRIRITA
+124 YQRVGERIRITA
-136 RLVDA
+136 RLIDA
-141 RDGTLIRSVKV
+141 RDGTLIQSVKV

-161 LQDRLV
+161 LQDRLM

-172 GLALTAGAPAGGV
+172 GLALTAGAPGGGV

-197 EPGPGGVG
+197 ESSPGGVG

-213 VPNDIGASG
+213 VPPVPNDNDIGASRIE
-222 VDGTRGAGSATAQF
+222 GTRG
-236 AEGGGVP
+236 
-243 PGQRRPRAIDRAV
+243 RPRAIDRAV

-281 AVPAPGVTGV
+281 AVPAPGVAGV
-291 AIDGP
+291 PIDGP
-296 PPPVAPATVARDGQ
+296 PPPVPPATVARDGQ
-310 GRVTVRA
+310 GRVTIRA
-317 THIPAPLRVDG
+317 THLPAPLRVDG

-340 IGDFIQVEPA
+340 IGDFIQLEPTE
-350 AGALATEPTDVWI
+350 GALATELTDVWI

-376 WDSTPEAQWI
+376 WDSAPEARWI
-386 LNDMRRD
+386 LNEMRRD
-393 GDDIWRN
+393 GADIYRD

-421 NPIGGLYDAYVT
+421 NPIGGLFDAQIT
-433 DGGENKDWNPVWDV
+433 DGAENSDWNPVWDV

-455 WTFEMAIPFRSLRYQ
+455 WTFEMVIPFRSLRYQ
-470 PGKAQVWGVNLRRI
+470 PGKAQVWGVNFRRF
-484 VQWKNEH
+484 VQWKNEFS
-491 MFVVPV
+491 FVVPM
-497 PASFGTAGI
+497 PASFGFAGI
-506 YQLSLG
+506 YQFSLG

-541 RATPPT
+541 RATPPI
-547 SDSLDGDLGL
+547 SDALDGDLGL

-581 VDAQQVNLTRFSLF
+581 VDEQQVNLTRFSLF

-616 RGFRA
+616 QGFRGVGS
-621 AGDTPFLFFSRRIG
+621 GDTPFLFFSRRIG
-635 LSQGRAVPIVGGAR
+635 LSQGRAVPILGGAR

-680 VVRLTRDILRRSA
+680 VVRLKRDIFRRSA

-716 DAAFRFYDNL
+716 DAAFRFHDDL
-726 RIETYVAKTETPGLA
+726 RINTYVAKTETPGLP

-758 GLELERLVIEEN
+758 GLQLERLVIEEN
-770 FNPEVGFV
+770 FNPEIGFV

-804 LSWQGSVNSIENN
+804 LSWQGSFNSIENN
-817 AGVLETRAAQAQFGI
+817 AGVLETREARAQFGI
-832 DFQNTDQFSL
+832 EFENTDLFGIGFS
-842 GVTDTFEFLER
+842 DTFEFLER
-853 PFSIAPGVTIP
+853 PFLITPGVTLP

-887 NVSVQHGTFFSGD
+887 NISVQHGTFFSGE

-905 LSRGRFTVTPQVS
+905 FGRGRFKVTPQVS

-937 QLIQSRIIYTPT
+937 ELIQSRITYTPT

-956 FLQYNTSND
+956 FLQYNSSND
-965 AIGTNLRLRW
+965 TIGTNLRLRW

-988 EERDTLTRTF
+988 DERDTLTRTF
-998 PDIINRAVTVKVT
+998 PEIINRAFTVKVT